1 MNHPLRALLGTLF
14 VSLCI
19 LVAACATT
27 TTTPSPTPS
36 PPRRRALRRP
46 RRLPRARP
54 RRRRRLSAGGGAC
67 TPDDLALTGGSWGAA
82 AGSRGAEVSVENR
95 GSAACTLPAAPSVA
109 LLDAA
114 GTAIIESPPPTDE
127 PGPTLEPGG
136 VTTFAI
142 LFSNWCDEGTAL
154 PLRVVLRSG
163 SAGIPI
169 PGLDYDRRRC
179 PAVQRPGAASLAIGK
194 PVAAGRGLIAAA

>member
-1 MNHPLRALLGTLF
+1 MRDDQHEPVPHPERFRDTERRRDRE
-14 VSLCI
+14 C
-19 LVAACATT
+19 CRD
-27 TTTPSPTPS
+27 PR
-36 PPRRRALRRP
+36 PPRRR
-46 RRLPRARP
+46 RLQ
-54 RRRRRLSAGGGAC
+54 AGGGAC
-67 TPDDLALTGGSWGAA
+67 SPDDLALTGGAWGAA

-95 GSAACTLPAAPSVA
+95 GSAACTLPAGPSVA

-114 GTAIIESPPPTDE
+114 GTAIIESPPPADE

-169 PGLDYDRRRC
+169 PGLDMTADDLPPC
-179 PAVQRPGAASLAIGK
+179 NGPGQPASLSANPWQ
-194 PVAAGRGLIAAA
+194 PVGGLIAAA